1 MNEFVK
7 LFKKF
12 KVVDFVFICFK
23 ICEMLIFLL
32 LGNLKLF
39 VIWFKLLICRWLM
52 WMIKLIEGFKV
63 IV

>member
-39 VIWFKLLICRWLM
+39 VIWFKLLICRWLI